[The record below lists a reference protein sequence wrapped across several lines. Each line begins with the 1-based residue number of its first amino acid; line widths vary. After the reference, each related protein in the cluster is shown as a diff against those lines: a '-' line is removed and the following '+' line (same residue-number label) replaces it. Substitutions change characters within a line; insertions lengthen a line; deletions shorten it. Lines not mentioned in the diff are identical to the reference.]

1 MTDLAGPAG
10 PTPSAGPLGLTPSQT
25 VGPFFAFGL
34 PYADGPYVVP
44 EWRAGAIRL
53 RGQVTDGEGAAVP
66 DAMIEI
72 MQADTDGTVPRT
84 PGALRRAGADFSGF
98 GRCATDPDGRY
109 WFSTVRPGP
118 VNGAAPYIAMLVFA
132 RGLLKPALTRVYF
145 PDNADAYAADPVL
158 SAVPGL
164 RRGTLVAVPE
174 DDRTYRFDIRLQG
187 EGETVFWGM

>member
-10 PTPSAGPLGLTPSQT
+10 PTPSAGPLGQTPSQT

-34 PYADGPYVVP
+34 PYAGGPYVAP
-44 EWRAGAIRL
+44 EWRADAIRL
-53 RGQVTDGEGAAVP
+53 RGVVTDGAGAAVP

-72 MQADTDGTVPRT
+72 MQADTDGTVPRV

-98 GRCATDPDGRY
+98 GRCDTDAGGWY
-109 WFSTVRPGP
+109 WFSTVRPGR

-145 PDNADAYAADPVL
+145 PDDAEVNAADPVL
-158 SAVPGL
+158 SAVPDA
-164 RRGTLVAVPE
+164 RRGTLLAVPE

-187 EGETVFWGM
+187 ENETVFWGM